1 MRLTIAAWV
10 AALLAAPA
18 TAQPTARRP
27 NVILVALDQ
36 LQADRLHC
44 HGNPRPTSP
53 NLDRMAREGVRL
65 SRFYSSSPWTT
76 PSYASMMTGQYPSR
90 HGATLFQSLE
100 AEGLRKDAVTLAEL
114 FRQAGYKTAA
124 FVNNGNA
131 GRFLTGR
138 GFDDYDEGQRRA
150 PNITERVAQ
159 APEYTAP
166 PTNARVMKWL
176 DANEDKPFFLFLL
189 YFEPHTPY
197 DPPVE
202 HDLFKNGSYPDETN
216 TGYDLVKGRLFRW
229 ANLGDPKAIDR
240 VVQLY
245 DGKIHFIDHHF
256 GRVLDH
262 LRTSGLQK
270 NTIVLLTSDHGELLF
285 SHRSDYM
292 TFDHRSLY
300 DAVMHIPFLLWGAGI
315 PQGKTFDALASHI
328 DIAPT
333 LLDLAGLPPKA
344 DAQGTSLVPL
354 VRGKVEP
361 VHPYVFGEQD
371 ISEPLRSVRDRR
383 YKLILNLR
391 TGRKQLFDTAA
402 DPAEQNDIAEAQP
415 KIVEELSAVLARW
428 RAENEP
434 DPAERDRSWREKA
447 IRQEVIDEITIGARC
462 QLTGTGW
469 RMADGLGNFGGG
481 CYWTEPAKPSES
493 LRTAKWRTDNP
504 MLGRYRVSI
513 WYGSIPG
520 GGAATNAPFTVETRT
535 GSKTVRIDQTR
546 NAGAWRE
553 LGVFEN
559 PYHVMLTNEA
569 DGRIIAD
576 AAKFER
582 VEE

>member
-1 MRLTIAAWV
+1 MRLTIAAW
-10 AALLAAPA
+10 AAVSLTA
-18 TAQPTARRP
+18 AQPAPRRP
-27 NVILVALDQ
+27 NVVLVALDQ
-36 LQADRLHC
+36 MQADRLHC
-44 HGNPRPTSP
+44 YGNPRPTSP

-65 SRFYSSSPWTT
+65 LRFYSSSPWTT
-76 PSYASMMTGQYPSR
+76 PSYASMMTGQFPSR

-100 AEGLRKDAVTLAEL
+100 AEGLRKDSVTLAEL
-114 FRQAGYKTAA
+114 FRKAGYRTAA

-131 GRFLTGR
+131 GKFLTGR

-176 DANEDKPFFLFLL
+176 DANQDKPFFLFLL

-197 DPPVE
+197 DPPPE
-202 HDLFKNGSYPDETN
+202 HDLFKNDSYPEETN

-256 GRVLDH
+256 GRVLDR
-262 LRTSGLQK
+262 LRASGLEK

-300 DAVMHIPFLLWGAGI
+300 DAVMHIPFLLWGARI

-333 LLDLAGLPPKA
+333 LLDLAGLPPKP

-354 VRGKVEP
+354 VRGKVKT
-361 VHPYVFGEQD
+361 VHPHVFGEQD
-371 ISEPLRSVRDRR
+371 ISEPLRSVREGR
-383 YKLILNLR
+383 YKLILSLR
-391 TGRKQLFDTAA
+391 TGRRQLFDTAA
-402 DPAEQNDIAEAQP
+402 EPAEH
-415 KIVEELSAVLARW
+415 
-428 RAENEP
+428 
-434 DPAERDRSWREKA
+434 DRIWREKA
-447 IRQEVIDEITIGARC
+447 IRQEVVDEVTIGARC
-462 QLTGTGW
+462 QLTGTEW
-469 RMADGLGNFGGG
+469 KMADGPGNFGGG
-481 CYWTEPAKPSES
+481 CYWTEPAKPGES

-513 WYGSIPG
+513 WYGSIPE
-520 GGAATNAPFTVETRT
+520 GGAAANAPFTVETRT
-535 GSKTVRIDQTR
+535 GSRTVRVDQTS
-546 NAGAWRE
+546 NAGTWQE
-553 LGVFEN
+553 LGVFED
-559 PYHVMLTNEA
+559 PYHVKLTNEA
-569 DGRIIAD
+569 DGRIIVD